1 MAPVGQITL
10 APVVWWVGD
19 PLVSQNTIMEM
30 VAGEMGD
37 PVTLGLVAHGW
48 VGLVMGDPGDPN
60 TQWRPW

>member
-37 PVTLGLVAHGW
+37 PVTLGLVTRGLI
-48 VGLVMGDPGDPN
+48 GLVMVGL
-60 TQWRPW
+60 

>member
-1 MAPVGQITL
+1 MTQS
-10 APVVWWVGD
+10 PVVWWIWWVGD

-37 PVTLGLVAHGW
+37 PVTLGLVVHGW